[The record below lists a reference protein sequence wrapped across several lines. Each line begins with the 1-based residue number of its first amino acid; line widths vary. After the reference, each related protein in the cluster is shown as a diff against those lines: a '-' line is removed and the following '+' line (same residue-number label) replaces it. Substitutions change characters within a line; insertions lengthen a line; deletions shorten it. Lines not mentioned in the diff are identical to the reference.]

1 VVGSISISSSPSNAV
16 TQTWPP
22 ASARKHGLP
31 STEISARIPS
41 SSWGVGDAALAGGG
55 GDGNSPITSPEQA
68 ARMPVRNGRARNRTL
83 PLLAGGSPLTSLVRG
98 DAGRGLC
105 AVRSM
110 LEA

>member
-1 VVGSISISSSPSNAV
+1 VI
-16 TQTWPP
+16 
-22 ASARKHGLP
+22 
-31 STEISARIPS
+31 
-41 SSWGVGDAALAGGG
+41 AGGG

-68 ARMPVRNGRARNRTL
+68 ARMPVRNGKARNRTL

-110 LEA
+110 LEG